1 MHKNTRIIVLT
12 SAAACLSACSTV
24 KLPDFDM
31 PGLAKFKEASAKLV
45 EGYPEVSEAPVR
57 PTDLR
62 SSAKWDTAANALIAQ
77 RDGFNVPETAG
88 LQDAPETPED
98 FDREVEALKAK
109 VRSYKL
115 DDPPQSPF

>member
-1 MHKNTRIIVLT
+1 MINKNTRIFMLA
-12 SAAACLSACSTV
+12 SAAVCLSACSTV

-57 PTDLR
+57 PEDLR
-62 SSAKWDTAANALIAQ
+62 SSAKWDSAAKALMSQ
-77 RDGFNVPETAG
+77 RDGFNVPDTSG
-88 LQDAPETPED
+88 LPETSEA
-98 FDREVEALKAK
+98 FDREVEALKAE

-115 DDPPQSPF
+115 DDPQ